1 LKKVLTADIF
11 NDIMYITRLYTGGEI
26 MAQSGEF
33 LRGHTDTII
42 LRLLIDK
49 DSYGYEISN
58 NITELG
64 QGLIEVKDA
73 TIYTAFRR
81 MEKEG
86 LLATYWGD
94 GVGGARRRYYSI
106 TEKGR
111 EVYKAKKAEWLQ
123 IKKILDNLIV
133 GGNKNA

>member
-1 LKKVLTADIF
+1 
-11 NDIMYITRLYTGGEI
+11 

-64 QGLIEVKDA
+64 QGLIDVKDA

>member
-1 LKKVLTADIF
+1 
-11 NDIMYITRLYTGGEI
+11 

-64 QGLIEVKDA
+64 QGLLRLRTRLFIPPFAEWK
-73 TIYTAFRR
+73 RR
-81 MEKEG
+81 TSCHILG
-86 LLATYWGD
+86 
-94 GVGGARRRYYSI
+94 RRR
-106 TEKGR
+106 GR
-111 EVYKAKKAEWLQ
+111 SKAKVLF
-123 IKKILDNLIV
+123 N
-133 GGNKNA
+133 N

>member
-1 LKKVLTADIF
+1 
-11 NDIMYITRLYTGGEI
+11 

-81 MEKEG
+81 MEKEVTLPHTG
-86 LLATYWGD
+86 
-94 GVGGARRRYYSI
+94 RRR
-106 TEKGR
+106 GR
-111 EVYKAKKAEWLQ
+111 SKAKVLF
-123 IKKILDNLIV
+123 N
-133 GGNKNA
+133 N